1 VHAVHVLGA
10 LVWLVV
16 TLIRASRGRFANG
29 RLTALRACAT
39 YWHYVVGLWPI
50 LYVTVYLL

>member
-1 VHAVHVLGA
+1 VLGA
-10 LVWLVV
+10 LVWLAI
-16 TLIRASRGRFANG
+16 TLIRAARGRFSDG
-29 RLTALRACAT
+29 RLASLRACTT